1 MDRQAIFAV
10 ATVVLLPL
18 LSPSTSLATDILIF
32 AIAAM
37 ACNLLLGYGGMLS
50 FGQGIFFGAGA
61 YTAGIVLKAF
71 PDSLVTSL
79 LGASAVAAVIAFLV
93 GVVAVRR
100 SGIYFVMLTFAF
112 AQMAYFAAYTFSGIT
127 GGENGLVDVPR
138 PNGAIFGYELFSLQ
152 SGQSFYVLA
161 AGSFLLFFLVLRR
174 VTEGAFGRTLQA
186 IRENDAR
193 ALSLGYEP
201 RHFKIMAFV
210 VSGFITG
217 YAGALYAMFLRFAP
231 LSNIELTT
239 SEIILIMT
247 IVGGTGSLTGAVFG
261 AIVVLGLGELLSS
274 WWPRWHLLLGLT
286 VIFVSVFMRGGIYGG
301 LLNVLHRMLPAS
313 GAAPT
318 RRG

>member
-1 MDRQAIFAV
+1 MDRQIIFAV

-37 ACNLLLGYGGMLS
+37 ACNLLLGYGGILS
-50 FGQGIFFGAGA
+50 FGQGIFFGVGA
-61 YTAGIVLKAF
+61 YTAGLILKAH
-71 PDSLVTSL
+71 PESLVMSL
-79 LGASAVAAVIAFLV
+79 LGASALAATIAFLV

-112 AQMAYFAAYTFSGIT
+112 SQMAYFAAYTFSSVT

-138 PNGAIFGYELFSLQ
+138 PNATLFGYELFSLQ
-152 SGQSFYVLA
+152 SSHSFYMFA
-161 AGSFLLFFLVLRR
+161 AGSFLVFFLLLRH
-174 VTEGAFGRTLQA
+174 VIQGAFGRTLLA

-201 RHFKIMAFV
+201 RHFKIVAFV
-210 VSGFITG
+210 ISGFITG

-247 IVGGTGSLTGAVFG
+247 ILGGTGSLTGAIFG
-261 AIVVLGLGELLSS
+261 AVIVLGLGELLSS
-274 WWPRWHLLLGLT
+274 LWPRWHLLLGLA
-286 VIFVSVFMRGGIYGG
+286 VIIVSVFMRGGIYGG
-301 LLNVLHRMLPAS
+301 LLNVLNRLMPSS
-313 GAAPT
+313 GAAT
-318 RRG
+318 RKG